1 MTDQIF
7 VSKLENYL
15 FYALNRLLKMFPNIE
30 NE

>member
-15 FYALNRLLKMFPNIE
+15 FYSLNRLLKMFPNIE